1 MSTILL
7 LTLLAPA
14 VLGHGYLQEPP
25 SRSSMWRFGFNTPRN
40 YNDNQLFCGGKD
52 RQWGRNG
59 GKCGICGDPWD
70 GVRENEA
77 GGRYAKGII
86 SRRYKEG
93 EIIEA
98 QVKITASHLGYFE
111 FRLCPNNDIHKPAT
125 QACLDQYILHQP
137 NGSVRFM
144 EQGRTQVYVIKLQ
157 LPRGLTCSQCVLQ
170 WKYNAGNSFGRT
182 PYGRMCKGCGPQEQ
196 FYGCADI
203 AIDKAPYG
211 SQQKGNFHPYVH
223 VTQHVEA
230 RPLVITNGVQ
240 QKDIPHPVPQH
251 VEARPQ
257 LIPTFVDGVAVTCRA
272 TPGFRIMNSYADNWC
287 KSNCR
292 RGYCPS
298 LYCTSACQ
306 KLKVQG

>member
-1 MSTILL
+1 MFIGLL

-25 SRSSMWRFGFNTPRN
+25 SRSSMWRFGFNTPHN
-40 YNDNQLFCGGKD
+40 YNDNQLFCGGKN
-52 RQWGRNG
+52 RQWGKNG

-125 QACLDQYILHQP
+125 QACLDQYVLHQP

-144 EQGRTQVYVIKLQ
+144 EQGRTQVYSIKLK

-170 WKYNAGNSFGRT
+170 WKYNAGNSYGRS
-182 PYGRMCKGCGPQEQ
+182 PYGGMCKGCGPQEQ

-203 AIDKAPYG
+203 AIDKVPYG
-211 SQQKGNFHPYVH
+211 SQQKEIP
-223 VTQHVEA
+223 
-230 RPLVITNGVQ
+230 RPFIQ
-240 QKDIPHPVPQH
+240 QH

-257 LIPTFVDGVAVTCRA
+257 LIPTFINGIAVTCRA
-272 TPGFRIMNSYADNWC
+272 TPDFRIINNYADNWC

-298 LYCTSACQ
+298 LYCTAACQ